1 MDYPGIPMTVNPINP
16 STHPDRFWKFKRNLP
31 LYLMVLPAV
40 VLLILFK
47 YYPMYGISIAF
58 QNFKPL
64 LGVQKSAWVGLY
76 QFQRLF
82 SLPNAWEL
90 FRNTLVI
97 ACGKL
102 FFGTIASL
110 FIALSLN
117 EVRNEFFKRGIQLFT
132 YLLHFFS
139 WLILGRIL
147 IDILSTYGIVNSLV
161 TAFKLSPIAFLGD
174 PKLFQSTAIMSDVW
188 KEFGFGAIIY
198 LAALT
203 GISPDLYEAAAVD
216 GANRF
221 QRMWH
226 ITLPGISSTIVLLT
240 ILNLGWILDA
250 GFEQLLIICNPAVAS
265 TCEVIDLYVYKVGL
279 LTQQFSL
286 GTAVGLFK
294 SVIGIIMISVSW
306 YLAKRFADYRIF

>member
-1 MDYPGIPMTVNPINP
+1 MSYSGIHMTAPQPLYNTNR
-16 STHPDRFWKFKRNLP
+16 DRFWKIKRDLP
-31 LYLMVLPAV
+31 LYLMLLPAII
-40 VLLILFK
+40 LLLLFK

-58 QNFKPL
+58 QNYKPL
-64 LGVQKSAWVGLY
+64 LGVEKSEWVGLY

-82 SLPNAWEL
+82 SLPNAWDL

-102 FFGTIASL
+102 FYGTIASVL
-110 FIALSLN
+110 IALLLN
-117 EVRNEFFKRGIQLFT
+117 EVRNEIFKKSIQLFT

-147 IDILSTYGIVNSLV
+147 IDILSTYGLVNSLV
-161 TAFKLSPIAFLGD
+161 TAFKLPPIPFLGD
-174 PKLFQSTAIMSDVW
+174 PNLFQPTAIMADVW

-203 GISPDLYEAAAVD
+203 GIPPDLYEAAAVD

-221 QRMWH
+221 QRVWH
-226 ITLPGISSTIVLLT
+226 ITLPGLSSTIVLLT

-265 TCEVIDLYVYKVGL
+265 TCDVIDLYVYKVGL

-294 SVIGIIMISVSW
+294 SVIGIILISISW

>member
-1 MDYPGIPMTVNPINP
+1 LDYSGIPMTTSQANPYIP
-16 STHPDRFWKFKRNLP
+16 RDRFWKIKRDLP
-31 LYLMVLPAV
+31 LYLMLLPAII
-40 VLLILFK
+40 LLLLFK

-58 QNFKPL
+58 QNYKPL
-64 LGVQKSAWVGLY
+64 LGFQKSAWVGLY

-82 SLPNAWEL
+82 SLPDAWEL

-102 FFGTIASL
+102 FFGTVASVL
-110 FIALSLN
+110 IALLLN
-117 EVRNEFFKRGIQLFT
+117 EVRNEIFKRSIQLFT

-147 IDILSTYGIVNSLV
+147 IDILSTYGLVNSLV
-161 TAFKLSPIAFLGD
+161 TVFKLSPIAFLGD
-174 PKLFQSTAIMSDVW
+174 PNLFQPTAIMADVW

-203 GISPDLYEAAAVD
+203 GIPPDLYEAAAVD

-221 QRMWH
+221 QRVWH
-226 ITLPGISSTIVLLT
+226 ITLPSLSSTIVLLT

-250 GFEQLLIICNPAVAS
+250 GFEQLLIICNPAVAA
-265 TCEVIDLYVYKVGL
+265 TCDVIDLYVYKVGL

-294 SVIGIIMISVSW
+294 SVIGIILISISW

>member
-1 MDYPGIPMTVNPINP
+1 MNLNGHRMTANQA
-16 STHPDRFWKFKRNLP
+16 STLNRPDRLWKIKRDLP
-31 LYLMVLPAV
+31 LYLMLLPAI
-40 VLLILFK
+40 VLLMLFK

-58 QNFKPL
+58 QNYKPL
-64 LGVQKSAWVGLY
+64 LGVGKSEWVGLY

-82 SLPNAWEL
+82 ALPNAWEL

-102 FFGTIASL
+102 FIGTFASV

-117 EVRNEFFKRGIQLFT
+117 EVRNEIFKRSIQLFT

-147 IDILSTYGIVNSLV
+147 IDILSTYGLVNSLV
-161 TAFKLSPIAFLGD
+161 TALRLSPISFLGD
-174 PKLFQSTAIMSDVW
+174 PNLFQSTAILSDVW
-188 KEFGFGAIIY
+188 KESGFGAIIY

-203 GISPDLYEAAAVD
+203 SIPPELYEAAAVD
-216 GANRF
+216 GANRL
-221 QRMWH
+221 QRMWF
-226 ITLPGISSTIVLLT
+226 ITLPSLAPTIVLLT

-265 TCEVIDLYVYKVGL
+265 TCDVIDLYVYKVGL

-286 GTAVGLFK
+286 GTAVGMFK
-294 SVIGIIMISVSW
+294 SVIGIILISISW

>member
-1 MDYPGIPMTVNPINP
+1 MTATNANEIT
-16 STHPDRFWKFKRNLP
+16 SRDRFWKFKRDLP
-31 LYLMVLPAV
+31 LYLMLLPAI
-40 VLLILFK
+40 VLLLLFK

-58 QNFKPL
+58 QNYKPL
-64 LGVQKSAWVGLY
+64 LGVGKSDWVGFY

-102 FFGTIASL
+102 FWGTLASVL
-110 FIALSLN
+110 IALSLN
-117 EVRNEFFKRGIQLFT
+117 EIRNEIFKRSIQLFT

-147 IDILSTYGIVNSLV
+147 IDILSTYGLVNSLV
-161 TAFKLSPIAFLGD
+161 TAFNLSPIAFLGD
-174 PKLFQSTAIMSDVW
+174 PKLFQITAITADVW

-203 GISPDLYEAAAVD
+203 GIPPDLYEAAAVD

-226 ITLPGISSTIVLLT
+226 ITLPSLSSTIVLLT
-240 ILNLGWILDA
+240 ILNLGWVLDA

-265 TCEVIDLYVYKVGL
+265 TCDVIDLYVYKVGL
-279 LTQQFSL
+279 LTQQYSL
-286 GTAVGLFK
+286 GTAVGMFK
-294 SVIGIIMISVSW
+294 SVIGIILISVSW